1 MRIGL
6 VGTFPPRACG
16 IATFTADVAA
26 ALELAGHDVDVVA
39 LVDGPHDDGATAARH
54 HLDRR
59 DPAASR
65 SMADVLSAT
74 VDVVLVQHEYGI
86 FGGPDGGEL
95 SLLTERLH
103 VPFAITL
110 HTVSGRPTA
119 SQRAALDPSLDRAA
133 AILVFTDEAAEL
145 IADGRPDRS
154 GRCQVVPHGAPTE
167 LYRGA
172 DDSTRQRLGLP
183 DDATVLTTF
192 GLLSPGKGIEH
203 AIRAVASLR
212 NAIDGLVYVVAGR
225 THPEVV
231 RRHGEDYRRH
241 LTALVDRLG
250 LRDVVVFRDW
260 FHDVPALAD
269 LLAGTDVFV
278 TPYTGAEQIV
288 SGALSFAVAAGLP
301 FVSTPYRY
309 AEDLARRGCGLTVP
323 FDRPDEL
330 AASLKE
336 LLTDGAVRAQ
346 LSARSHA
353 VGASMAW
360 PFVGRRTADVLAS
373 IASQ

>member
-1 MRIGL
+1 M

-26 ALELAGHDVDVVA
+26 ALKLAGHEVDVVA
-39 LVDGPHDDGATAARH
+39 LVDGPQDDVAAAARH
-54 HLDRR
+54 RLDRG
-59 DPAASR
+59 DPAASCA
-65 SMADVLSAT
+65 MADLLSAT

-86 FGGPDGGEL
+86 FGGPDGAHL
-95 SLLTERLH
+95 SVLTERLD

-110 HTVSGRPTA
+110 HTVSGRPTPG
-119 SQRAALDPSLDRAA
+119 QHAALAPSLDRAA
-133 AILVFTDEAAEL
+133 AILVFTDEAAEM
-145 IADGRPDRS
+145 IGAGRRDGA
-154 GRCQVVPHGAPTE
+154 GRCHVVPHGAPTE

-172 DDSTRQRLGLP
+172 DRTTRQRLGLR

-192 GLLSPGKGIEH
+192 GLLSPGKGIEQS
-203 AIRAVASLR
+203 ISAVASLR
-212 NAIDGLVYVVAGR
+212 HAIDGLVYVVAGR

-231 RRHGEDYRRH
+231 RQHGEEYRRH
-241 LTALVDRLG
+241 LTGLVDRLG
-250 LRDVVVFRDW
+250 LRDVVVFRNW

-278 TPYTGAEQIV
+278 TPYTGAEQTV
-288 SGALSFAVAAGLP
+288 SGALSFAIAAGLP

-309 AEDLARRGCGLTVP
+309 ARDLAARGCGLTVP
-323 FDRPDEL
+323 FDRPDDL

-336 LLTDGAVRAQ
+336 LLTDGAMRHQ
-346 LSARSHA
+346 LSARSQA

-360 PFVGRRTADVLAS
+360 PCVGRRTADLLAS
-373 IASQ
+373 IASE